1 MGITVTG
8 GVTFGSGV
16 NVSTPPPPDYSVL
29 YGSGSYSTVTTN
41 SVLDMGSGAYTVEA
55 WFNSTSSVG
64 QQTIVSFLTG
74 FKLTFLPSQSI
85 LRVWGDAG
93 STYLSTAVL
102 SINVGEWY
110 HVAWVRQSTSLGKLY
125 LNGVLVL
132 TVTSGTIVSSM
143 PTGTDLL
150 IGRYGDGFDNPFR
163 GYISNLRIVKGI
175 SVYTSDFTPSTS
187 ALPATQGANQ
197 YGNPSAAIASGTSLL
212 TCKSST
218 IIDTSGN
225 SLTITDTG
233 TPLVSTN
240 NPFDY
245 FSVEYLVVAGGG
257 AGGFGYYGGGG
268 GGGGYR
274 TSTNYVAIPGS
285 AITVTVGAGGTISGS
300 VSVNG
305 GNGFDSVFGAVT
317 SIGGGGG
324 ASRSAS
330 SDGNNGGS
338 GGGAS
343 FQDFLGGTATVRQG
357 NNGGNLITG
366 QFGGS
371 GGGAGAAGT
380 GATNGVASPGGI
392 GLASSISGTSTYYAG
407 GGGGGKYDVVSAG
420 GLGGGGAGGRYF
432 PAAAAVAGT
441 ANTGGGG
448 GGGGDLVD
456 GANGGSGIVIIRYA
470 DSFANASATTGSP
483 TITVTGGY
491 RVYKWTSS
499 GSITF

>member
-1 MGITVTG
+1 MGAMSVTLPPPPP
-8 GVTFGSGV
+8 
-16 NVSTPPPPDYSVL
+16 PPPPDYSVL
-29 YGSGSYSTVTTN
+29 YTTSSYSTVTTN

-55 WFNSTSSVG
+55 WFNTNLNSG

-74 FKLTFLPSQSI
+74 LKITVLPSLSI

-93 STYLSTAVL
+93 NTYLNSDTVT
-102 SINVGEWY
+102 INVGEWY

-125 LNGVLVL
+125 LNGVLIL
-132 TVTSGTIVSSM
+132 TVTSGSIVSSM
-143 PTGTDLL
+143 PTGTDVL
-150 IGRYGDGFDNPFR
+150 IGVYGEGFNNPFR

-175 SVYTSDFTPSTS
+175 SVYTSNFTPSTS
-187 ALPATQGANQ
+187 ALPATQSANQ

-212 TCKSST
+212 TCNSST

-225 SLTITDTG
+225 SLTITDSG
-233 TPLVSTN
+233 TPVVSTN

-268 GGGGYR
+268 GAGGYQ
-274 TSTNYVAIPGS
+274 TATNYVAIPGS
-285 AITVTVGAGGTISGS
+285 AITVTVGAGGTVSGS
-300 VSVNG
+300 ISVNG
-305 GNGFDSVFGAVT
+305 GNGTNSIFGAIT

-407 GGGGGKYDVVSAG
+407 GAGAGKYDVVSAG
-420 GLGGGGAGGRYF
+420 GLGGGGAGGRVA
-432 PAAAAVAGT
+432 PATAAVAGT
-441 ANTGGGG
+441 TNTGGGG
-448 GGGGDLVD
+448 GGGDISTD

-470 DSFANASATTGSP
+470 DTYAAATSTTGNP
-483 TITVTGGY
+483 TITVAGGY